1 MVCSDGILAPVRR
14 LAWQALAAGALWIA
28 FAGHAATTPAVPA
41 PPPRFDWSGPADAM
55 AAAALGPLRGAAEVG
70 VWHDGQTRF
79 GAARNRVAESP
90 IQALFE
96 VGSISK
102 VFTGLLL
109 AQAVERGDMALDDTL
124 GGLLNG
130 SSALAPALPA
140 PVAAITLRQLVTHTS
155 CLPRLPADF
164 RHNSDPANPY
174 LRYDRPRLWQ
184 ALADARLTQSP
195 PCAGAY
201 SNLGF
206 AVLGELLAPHA
217 HRYVCIDSSQRV
229 VAAASERLR
238 RFANVEVREGDMHAL
253 PFPDGYF
260 DLVVLMHALTY
271 EGMPPLLTES
281 STPQAIFFW
290 LMGRSFEV
298 LTVWWLATRVAMS
311 TKSSGSASSIASTD
325 T

>member
-1 MVCSDGILAPVRR
+1 
-14 LAWQALAAGALWIA
+14 
-28 FAGHAATTPAVPA
+28 
-41 PPPRFDWSGPADAM
+41 M

-130 SSALAPALPA
+130 SPALAPALPA

-164 RHNSDPANPY
+164 RRNSDAANPY
-174 LRYDRPRLWQ
+174 MRYDRTRLWQ
-184 ALADARLTQSP
+184 ALADARLAQSP

-206 AVLGELLAPHA
+206 AVLGELLAQRYGKPWVVLVHERITDPLGMQDTVQSLGDKAPRLAAPHEGET
-217 HRYVCIDSSQRV
+217 RV
-229 VAAASERLR
+229 SVWEFDAFAGAGALRSTTADMLVLSRALQTSGAVDALTRAVLPARTGPTLAIAAPNAGSAAAMKSRLTR
-238 RFANVEVREGDMHAL
+238 N
-253 PFPDGYF
+253 
-260 DLVVLMHALTY
+260 
-271 EGMPPLLTES
+271 S
-281 STPQAIFFW
+281 SA
-290 LMGRSFEV
+290 V
-298 LTVWWLATRVAMS
+298 LTMSACPALDFAVAVGQS
-311 TKSSGSASSIASTD
+311 GGDKSKRNG
-325 T
+325 